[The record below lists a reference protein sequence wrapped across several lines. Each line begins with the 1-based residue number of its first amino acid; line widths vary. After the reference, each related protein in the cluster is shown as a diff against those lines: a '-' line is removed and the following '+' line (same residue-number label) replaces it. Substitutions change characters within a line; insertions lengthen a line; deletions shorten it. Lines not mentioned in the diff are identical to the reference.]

1 MELLEGRK
9 NFMIIDIFLPLS
21 LIFIMFTLGLGLTL
35 NDFINLVHT
44 PKAFFV
50 GIMNQMFLLPLVAF
64 IIISLMGITKEIAVG
79 MMILASCPGGV
90 TSNIITKLAK
100 GDTALSISYTAVIS
114 ILTIVS
120 LPMITGFSMK
130 YFMGA
135 DAPPLNLLSLGFTM
149 FLITALPVGIGLSVR
164 SKYRTFADSFEATAT
179 KISIILFIIIILG
192 ALASEWN
199 TFINN
204 LLKLGPAIIL
214 LMVVMITIGYKS
226 SNWFKMN
233 NRQAVTVAIE
243 SGIQN
248 GTVGIT
254 IGNLIINPET
264 GLSILSIPSG
274 VYGILMYFICLPFV
288 FWYIKTKHK

>member
-1 MELLEGRK
+1 
-9 NFMIIDIFLPLS
+9 
-21 LIFIMFTLGLGLTL
+21 MFTLGLGLTL
-35 NDFINLVHT
+35 NDFIDLLHK

-50 GIMNQMFLLPLVAF
+50 GIMNQMVLLPLLAF
-64 IIISLMGITKEIAVG
+64 IIVSLMGITKEIAVG

-90 TSNIITKLAK
+90 TSNMITKLAK

-114 ILTIVS
+114 ILTIIT
-120 LPMITGFSMK
+120 LPFITGFSMN

-135 DAPPLNLLSLGFTM
+135 EAPPLNLVSLGLTM
-149 FLITALPVGIGLSVR
+149 FMITALPVGIGLIVR
-164 SKYRTFADSFEATAT
+164 SRNRTFADSFEVIAT
-179 KISIILFIIIILG
+179 KISTVLFVIIIIG
-192 ALASEWN
+192 ALVSEWS
-199 TFINN
+199 TFIEN
-204 LLKLGPAIIL
+204 LAALGPAIIL
-214 LMVVMITIGYKS
+214 LMVGMIIIGYNS

-233 NRQAVTVAIE
+233 DKQAVTVAIE

-248 GTVGIT
+248 ATVGIT

-288 FWYIKTKHK
+288 YWYLKNNHK